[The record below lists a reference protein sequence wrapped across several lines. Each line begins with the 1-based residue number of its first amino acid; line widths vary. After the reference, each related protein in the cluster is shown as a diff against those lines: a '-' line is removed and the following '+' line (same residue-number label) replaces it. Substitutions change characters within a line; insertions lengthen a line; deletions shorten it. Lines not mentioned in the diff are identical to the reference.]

1 MEDLQRLYSERGGE
15 IRQRLQDFRK
25 FLAAGK
31 DEIFPELAFCLCTPQ
46 SKAESCW
53 AAVQELQSKGLL
65 FGGTAKEIAKVLK
78 KKVRFH
84 NNKAKWIVQARGLEL
99 RLNGDQR
106 EDREWLVE
114 NVKGLGYKEA
124 SHFLRN
130 VGRGDKLTILDRHIL
145 KNLTHYKA
153 IPEVPKS
160 LTPRKY
166 KEIELAMEA
175 FAGKLGV
182 SVAELDLLFWSKE
195 AGKVFK

>member
-130 VGRGDKLTILDRHIL
+130 VGRGDKLTILDRHVL

>member
-1 MEDLQRLYSERGGE
+1 LCKAWISSTL
-15 IRQRLQDFRK
+15 
-25 FLAAGK
+25 
-31 DEIFPELAFCLCTPQ
+31 PELAFCLCTPQ